1 LSVRKYLRITLAW
14 TALAA
19 WLAASGVS
27 ADLLQVFA
35 YANMAAKNAQTMAAS
50 AAVAKAMADAPCPM
64 CKVAA
69 AARQAAEQ
77 APLAKQDAVK
87 AKVKPDGDVWS
98 VRLPGRDFGSAETF
112 REVIVS
118 VFCPELIHEVPVPPP
133 KANA

>member
-1 LSVRKYLRITLAW
+1 M
-14 TALAA
+14 AA
-19 WLAASGVS
+19 WLTASGVS

-35 YANMAAKNAQTMAAS
+35 YVNMTAKNAQTMEAS

-87 AKVKPDGDVWS
+87 AKVKPEGAVWS
-98 VRLPGRDFGSAETF
+98 VRVPLGELAVAESF
-112 REVIVS
+112 REVTVS
-118 VFCPELIHEVPVPPP
+118 VFCPELICEVPVPPP
-133 KANA
+133 KVNA